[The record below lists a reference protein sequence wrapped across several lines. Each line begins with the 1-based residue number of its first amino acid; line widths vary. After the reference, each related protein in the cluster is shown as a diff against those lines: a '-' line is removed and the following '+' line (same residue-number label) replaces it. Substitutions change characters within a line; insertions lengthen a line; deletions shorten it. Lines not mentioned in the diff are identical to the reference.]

1 LRGCKESANLGYMAQ
16 MDFPKMEEEVL
27 QEWKQKD
34 VFAKSLKARKKA
46 KRFVF
51 YEGPPTA
58 NAGPGFHHV
67 LGRVFKDI
75 ICRYKTMQGFLVE
88 RKGGWDT
95 HGLPVELQIE
105 KKLGLKSKKDIE
117 KYGIAKFNKECR
129 KSVWEFKKEWENLTE
144 RIGFW
149 LDMEHPYITYE
160 TSYIESLWWIIKQF
174 WDKGLLYKDYK
185 VVPFCTR
192 CGTPLSSHE
201 LAQGYKTVKDRS
213 VYAKF
218 KTDEA
223 YFLAWTT
230 TPWTLPGNVALA
242 VGADIDYVLVEKD
255 KEKYILAKALAEKVL
270 GKYKQIKT
278 FKGKELV
285 GKKYEPLFRFKEPEK
300 GKKAWEVVAADF
312 VSTQEGTGIVHTAVA
327 YGADDFALGKKENL
341 TMLHLVN
348 EDGTFAKEATPF
360 RGIYVK
366 DADPLIIEDLK
377 KRNLLLKEELY
388 EHEYPHCW
396 RCETPLLY
404 YAKETWF
411 VNMQKV
417 KKDLKKNNQQ
427 INWTPS
433 HIKNGRMGEWLAEVK
448 DWAFSRER
456 YWGTPLPIWECNKC
470 EHREVIGGLEELKK
484 HTSSKNTY
492 YILRHGESKK
502 NKLNIVSSWP
512 EKKPMPLTKK
522 GISDIK
528 KVAKALKKEHIDLIF
543 ASDLLRTQQT
553 AEIIGK
559 EISIKPVFEKRIRE
573 NDMGVLNGKHI
584 DELGKMYG
592 KEGETPL
599 EHYLRRFDN
608 AVSKAE
614 TWKAVQKRLGDF
626 VKEMEEKYEEKN
638 ILIVSHE
645 LPLTLFETIGKGF
658 SRKEIVD
665 FRMTNA
671 IQTGEWR
678 KLSFAHWPHNE
689 DMEID
694 MHRPFIDDVE
704 FSCAKCRDG
713 QMKRVKEVIDVWFDS
728 GAMPFAQNH
737 FPFSKELQFPADYIV
752 EGIDQ
757 TRGWF
762 ESIRRED
769 GFIHFWLFQHCWGKE
784 LHTKMLYL

>member
-1 LRGCKESANLGYMAQ
+1 MAQ

-34 VFAKSLKARKKA
+34 IFAKSLKARKKA

-58 NAGPGFHHV
+58 NGRPGFHHV
-67 LGRVFKDI
+67 LARAFKDI

-117 KYGIAKFNKECR
+117 KYGIAKFNKECK
-129 KSVWEFKKEWENLTE
+129 KSVWEFKKEWEDLTE

-149 LDMEHPYITYE
+149 LDMQHPYITYE

-174 WDKGLLYKDYK
+174 WEKGLLYKDYK

-213 VYAKF
+213 VYVRF
-218 KTDEA
+218 KTSSFAKASADKDDA

-242 VGADIDYVLVEKD
+242 VGADIDYVLAEKD

-270 GKYKQIKT
+270 GEYKQIKT

-285 GKKYEPLFRFKEPEK
+285 GKKYKPLFRFKEPEK

-312 VSTQEGTGIVHTAVA
+312 VSTKEGTGIVHTAVA
-327 YGADDFALGKKENL
+327 YGVDDFALGKKENL

-348 EDGTFAKEATPF
+348 EDGTFTKEAAPF
-360 RGIYVK
+360 EGIFVK

-377 KRNLLLKEELY
+377 KRNLLFKEELY

-396 RCETPLLY
+396 RCESPLLY

-411 VNMQKV
+411 VDMQKV

-433 HIKNGRMGEWLAEVK
+433 HIKNGRMGEWLSEVK

-456 YWGTPLPIWECNKC
+456 YWGTPLPIWECSKC
-470 EHREVIGGLEELKK
+470 EHREVVGSLEELRK
-484 HTSSKNTY
+484 HTCSTNTY
-492 YILRHGESKK
+492 YFLRHGESRK
-502 NKLNIVSSWP
+502 NKLGIVSSWP
-512 EKKPMPLTKK
+512 EKKPMPLTAK
-522 GISDIK
+522 GIGDIK
-528 KVAKALKKEHIDLIF
+528 KVAKVLEKENIDLIF
-543 ASDLLRTQQT
+543 TSDLLRTRQT
-553 AEIIGK
+553 AEIVGK
-559 EISIKPVFEKRIRE
+559 EIGVKPVLEKRIRE
-573 NDMGVLNGKHI
+573 NDMGILNGKHI
-584 DELGKMYG
+584 SELGKAWG
-592 KEGETPL
+592 REGETPI
-599 EHYLRRFDN
+599 EHYLSRFDD
-608 AVSKAE
+608 AVPKAE
-614 TWKAVQKRLGDF
+614 TWKAVQKRLWNF
-626 VKEMEEKYEEKN
+626 VQEMEKKYKGKN

-645 LPLTLFETIGKGF
+645 LPMTLFETMAKGF
-658 SRKEIVD
+658 SRKEIVA
-665 FRMTNA
+665 FRMAGA
-671 IQTGEWR
+671 IQ
-678 KLSFAHWPHNE
+678 
-689 DMEID
+689 
-694 MHRPFIDDVE
+694 
-704 FSCAKCRDG
+704 
-713 QMKRVKEVIDVWFDS
+713 
-728 GAMPFAQNH
+728 
-737 FPFSKELQFPADYIV
+737 
-752 EGIDQ
+752 
-757 TRGWF
+757 
-762 ESIRRED
+762 
-769 GFIHFWLFQHCWGKE
+769 
-784 LHTKMLYL
+784 